1 MAHGGT
7 IFLDE
12 IGEVS
17 LATQVKLLR
26 VLDTS
31 SFRHVGGTAEIH
43 VDVRVLAATNRNL
56 PDMVAQGAFRED
68 LYYRLSTVEL
78 RLPALRDRRTDIDLL
93 AKHFVR
99 LMGERSAVR
108 RHVGDAALDVLRQH
122 DWPGNVREL
131 MHVIEAATVV
141 SEGPEILPEHLS
153 IHARHGPSRG
163 PAHEASTGRMPT
175 LEEMERTHIERA
187 LEAAHGHRGHAA
199 SALGI
204 SERNLYR
211 KLRSYGLLP

>member
-1 MAHGGT
+1 
-7 IFLDE
+7 
-12 IGEVS
+12 
-17 LATQVKLLR
+17 
-26 VLDTS
+26 
-31 SFRHVGGTAEIH
+31 
-43 VDVRVLAATNRNL
+43 
-56 PDMVAQGAFRED
+56 MVAQGAFRED
-68 LYYRLSTVEL
+68 LYYRLRTVEL
-78 RLPALRDRRTDIDLL
+78 RLPALRDRRADIDLL
-93 AKHFVR
+93 VRYFVQ
-99 LMGERSAVR
+99 LMGERSAVHR
-108 RHVGDAALDVLRQH
+108 RVSDAALDVLRQH

-153 IHARHGPSRG
+153 IQARQPPASGP
-163 PAHEASTGRMPT
+163 PHQTSTGRMPT
-175 LEEMERTHIERA
+175 LDEMERTHIERA